1 MKALC
6 LKDGKFTESI
16 KAGQEYEVVELYTCQ
31 YEGDERVIIQCEDGQ
46 RDFFSED
53 FIIKP

>member
-46 RDFFSED
+46 RDCFSED